1 MNMNNENIWKTVR
14 SDALH
19 QIFARIVD
27 MYADRRVKE
36 IGALKVLVYLYCNMF
51 KCTEDVYILDIFN
64 TLCRESGVSSS
75 PGIRWKDVNSMGEKF
90 VAKCSKE
97 NRCEIES
104 LLRGSTPLCD
114 RIDRRVKGVHI
125 RKERKRLE
133 KEQRRMTVDEE
144 GWWYI
149 PMKRRWREL
158 SEDVKC
164 IVWGVSE
171 KSCTEADVKRECM
184 RLGLDGLKIGVVR
197 VGRDGGRRVEI
208 VFASVAERE
217 RCIELLKEKFMDMHG
232 WRVVRGRDFGD
243 REATR
248 RDRGGSSVVEVAMAN
263 YYHILK
269 CMQEEEEV
277 GLEASET
284 VLKERA
290 RRGLEEEANKT
301 EERVSGKD
309 LGASETVLQE
319 RARGG
324 KKKVA
329 KKTESRARR
338 KGKKHTEDV
347 LHSEKGP
354 RGKANVQDSPVLRV
368 GTWNVNGIGNK
379 WDPLVQVVDRS
390 DIDILGVT
398 EHHMRETDK
407 HKMGPNSK
415 FVWFGKVSK
424 EIAAGSKKGS
434 QGVGFLVHSRVV
446 DMVSI
451 VDCGE

>member
-1 MNMNNENIWKTVR
+1 
-14 SDALH
+14 
-19 QIFARIVD
+19 
-27 MYADRRVKE
+27 
-36 IGALKVLVYLYCNMF
+36 
-51 KCTEDVYILDIFN
+51 
-64 TLCRESGVSSS
+64 
-75 PGIRWKDVNSMGEKF
+75 
-90 VAKCSKE
+90 
-97 NRCEIES
+97 
-104 LLRGSTPLCD
+104 
-114 RIDRRVKGVHI
+114 
-125 RKERKRLE
+125 
-133 KEQRRMTVDEE
+133 
-144 GWWYI
+144 
-149 PMKRRWREL
+149 
-158 SEDVKC
+158 
-164 IVWGVSE
+164 
-171 KSCTEADVKRECM
+171 
-184 RLGLDGLKIGVVR
+184 
-197 VGRDGGRRVEI
+197 
-208 VFASVAERE
+208 
-217 RCIELLKEKFMDMHG
+217 
-232 WRVVRGRDFGD
+232 
-243 REATR
+243 
-248 RDRGGSSVVEVAMAN
+248 MAN

-324 KKKVA
+324 RKKVA

-354 RGKANVQDSPVLRV
+354 RGKANVSPVLRV

-434 QGVGFLVHSRVV
+434 QGVGFLVLSRVV

-451 VDCGE
+451 VDCGESPHATRHMWLKVRCNGNINIYFGVVYMPVAGVSDAFSRDLLEEVSGMVRKLSEHGEVIL